1 MKNLLLLLTTLGSFS
16 FISAQTYDNS
26 TYFIN
31 EIIPSPPNSSST
43 LVNHT
48 DNTSVADHKF
58 DADDTFEYFEFRGT
72 PNATIDDGVYFIVV
86 DGDGDD
92 SDVGSNIGK
101 VRDAID
107 LSGLTFGSN
116 GILSIVAN
124 MTFEAG
130 SVDQSGANIEGT
142 KMTNPYAA
150 ALAASGA
157 NVITV
162 ELEGT
167 PVWTDELDPEDGS
180 LDTLNNFTSV
190 SAVTNS
196 IGYDGSI
203 NDQSSTYMLIKST
216 TGSPKDLI
224 IDTDENG
231 IIDDATAAPGADHLS
246 WTIYDSVSI
255 LDDDDISSP
264 EVGEFA
270 YGQIIFVEILTDSDP
285 FLNYDNTLS
294 TVVTLQ
300 QYPMYIARFDGT
312 TGYVGGTDW
321 MAGRLNSN
329 SFPEWQ
335 ISTNEARNIPV
346 SLTGTTVPLDT
357 YGEPNI
363 TTNVLSIT
371 EQELTEDFSFFP
383 NPTTNVIN
391 ISSKNDII
399 SSIEVVNITGQIL
412 IQKDSNLDV
421 IDLTDFSTGLYYMNI
436 YGDGAKI
443 TKAIVKN

>member
-1 MKNLLLLLTTLGSFS
+1 MKKAILLLTCLGSFCVAQ
-16 FISAQTYDNS
+16 AQTYDNS

-31 EIIPSPPNSSST
+31 EIVASPPNSSST

-48 DNTSVADHKF
+48 DNSNIADHKF

-72 PNATIDDGVYFIVV
+72 PNAVIDDGVYFIVV

-92 SDVGSNIGK
+92 SDVGNNIGK
-101 VRDAID
+101 VRDAIN
-107 LSGLTFGSN
+107 LSGLSFGSN
-116 GILSIVAN
+116 GILAIVAN
-124 MTFEAG
+124 MTFETG
-130 SVDQSGANIEGT
+130 SVDQNGVNIEGT
-142 KMTNPYAA
+142 KMINPYAD

-167 PVWTDELDPEDGS
+167 PVWNDELDPMDGS

-190 SAVTNS
+190 TAVTNS
-196 IGYDGSI
+196 IGYDGTI

-231 IIDDATAAPGADHLS
+231 IIDDSTAAPGADHLS

-255 LDDDDISSP
+255 LDDDDITSP

-270 YGQIIFVEILTDSDP
+270 YGQIIFVELLTENDAL
-285 FLNYDNTLS
+285 LNYDNNLS
-294 TVVTLQ
+294 TVVTLE
-300 QYPMYIARFDGT
+300 QYPMYIARFNGT

-335 ISTNEARNIPV
+335 ISTTEARNIPIE
-346 SLTGTTVPLDT
+346 LTGTTVPLST

-363 TTNVLSIT
+363 SLNTLSVT
-371 EQELTEDFSFFP
+371 EQELTDDISFYP
-383 NPTTNVIN
+383 NPTSNVIN
-391 ISSKNDII
+391 INSKNDII
-399 SSIEVVNITGQIL
+399 QSLEVVDVTGQIL
-412 IQKDSNLDV
+412 LDKKENLDV
-421 IDLTDFSTGLYYMNI
+421 VDLTPFAAGLYYLNI

-443 TKAIVKN
+443 TKAIVKK